1 MTRPTQTRSN
11 QRRSAQKAS
20 PVTRFWPAL
29 LPAAAAAMVL
39 VASLL
44 PGDSADPVQ
53 TQSVDVVETSYAC
66 PTGNGTTIGAGQV
79 RAGDDRSVRVFP
91 EGDATEAAGALS
103 NAGAWTSS
111 EVDADGVVVTE
122 TGQGAAASGHFGRVA
137 PENQGGGLAVG
148 RCPGVADDAWFLGA
162 GSGGRHFSTLVL
174 SNLSSA
180 PAVADVQLWGTE
192 GPIDAVEAS
201 GITLD
206 AYEVRRLPVED
217 LAAGESV
224 LGLEVQRTRGALSAT
239 VLDRF
244 TSAPSGSE
252 VIGSAQAPRREQ
264 VVGATDTGADG
275 RQLMLLNPGDQT
287 ARVDVE
293 SFGADGTF
301 PVEDLQELV
310 VEPGAYLEVDVP
322 SSVGSGPRAFR
333 VVGDQPVA
341 AGLRARSNDGD
352 YAVAETTPA
361 LDGSAIVPVD
371 LGSGV
376 RAPQLLLTAPDDAA
390 AVDVEVFDAQM
401 TSLGSTTVDV
411 DAGTTRGVR
420 AVPEGTS
427 DAAYVVVRGSGDV
440 VATASYTGGDR
451 VSSLAV
457 VPAPVSVP
465 APAVR
470 PADG

>member
-1 MTRPTQTRSN
+1 MTRSLLTRA
-11 QRRSAQKAS
+11 R
-20 PVTRFWPAL
+20 PAL
-29 LPAAAAAMVL
+29 LPGAAAVMVL

-44 PGDSADPVQ
+44 PGAGSDDPVPA
-53 TQSVDVVETSYAC
+53 QSVDVVETSYAC
-66 PTGNGTTIGAGQV
+66 PAGRGTTVGAGQV

-91 EGDATEAAGALS
+91 EGDAADAAES
-103 NAGAWTSS
+103 MSDPGAWTTSGF
-111 EVDADGVVVTE
+111 DADGVVVTE

-137 PENQGGGLAVG
+137 PDDQGGGLTVG
-148 RCPGVADDAWFLGA
+148 RCPAVADDAWFLGA

-180 PAVADVQLWGTE
+180 PAVADVELWGTE
-192 GPIDAVEAS
+192 GPIDAVGAS

-206 AYEVRRLPVED
+206 AYEVRRLPLED

-244 TSAPSGSE
+244 TAAPAGSE
-252 VIGSAQAPRREQ
+252 SIGSSQGPRREQ
-264 VVGATDTGADG
+264 IIGGVDAGAGDKE
-275 RQLMLLNPGDQT
+275 LMLLNPGDQT
-287 ARVDVE
+287 ARVDIE
-293 SFGADGTF
+293 SLGTDGTF
-301 PVEDLQELV
+301 PVENLQDLV
-310 VEPGAYLEVDVP
+310 VEPGAYVEVDVP
-322 SSVGSGPRAFR
+322 DSVGSGPQAFR

-341 AGLRARSNDGD
+341 AGLRVRASDAD
-352 YAVAETTPA
+352 YAVSETTPV

-371 LGSGV
+371 LVSGV
-376 RAPQLLLTAPDDAA
+376 AAPQLLLTAPGRAA
-390 AVDVEVFDAQM
+390 TVDVEVFDAQM
-401 TSLGSTTVDV
+401 TSLGSSTVDV
-411 DAGTTRGVR
+411 DAGTTQRVR

-427 DAAYVVVRGSGDV
+427 GAAYVVVRGTGDV
-440 VATASYTGGDR
+440 VAAASYTDGDR

-457 VPAPVSVP
+457 VAAPVSVA

>member
-1 MTRPTQTRSN
+1 MTRSLLTR
-11 QRRSAQKAS
+11 A
-20 PVTRFWPAL
+20 WPAL
-29 LPAAAAAMVL
+29 LPGAAAVMVL
-39 VASLL
+39 VASLV
-44 PGDSADPVQ
+44 PGRSDDPAPA
-53 TQSVDVVETSYAC
+53 QSVDVVETSYAC
-66 PTGNGTTIGAGQV
+66 PAGRGTTVGAGQV

-91 EGDATEAAGALS
+91 EDADAEAATAMS
-103 NAGAWTSS
+103 DPGAWTTS
-111 EVDADGVVVTE
+111 EFDAEGVVVTE

-137 PENQGGGLAVG
+137 PDDQGGGLAVG

-180 PAVADVQLWGTE
+180 PAVADVELWGTE

-206 AYEVRRLPVED
+206 AYEVRRLPLQD

-244 TSAPSGSE
+244 TAAPAGSE
-252 VIGSAQAPRREQ
+252 TIGSAQAPRRDQ
-264 VVGATDTGADG
+264 IIGGVDGGAEDKE
-275 RQLMLLNPGDQT
+275 LMLLNPGDQT
-287 ARVDVE
+287 ARVDIE
-293 SFGADGTF
+293 SLGADGTF
-301 PVEDLQELV
+301 PVEDLQDLV
-310 VEPGAYLEVDVP
+310 VEPGAYVEVDVP
-322 SSVGSGPRAFR
+322 DSVGSGPQAFR

-341 AGLRARSNDGD
+341 AGLRVRANDTD
-352 YAVAETTPA
+352 YAVSETTPA
-361 LDGSAIVPVD
+361 LDGSAVVPVD

-376 RAPQLLLTAPDDAA
+376 TAPQLLLTAPDRAA
-390 AVDVEVFDAQM
+390 SVDVEVFDAQM
-401 TSLGSTTVDV
+401 TSLGSSSVDV
-411 DAGTTRGVR
+411 DAGTTQSVR

-427 DAAYVVVRGSGDV
+427 DAAYVVVRGTGDV
-440 VATASYTGGDR
+440 VAAASYSGGDR
-451 VSSLAV
+451 ISSLAV
-457 VPAPVSVP
+457 VPTPVSVA